1 VNLLGGGIDGL
12 ISRLAS
18 RSLRRGMSGEPIW
31 LAVALAAWL
40 VKRSRR
46 KGDPVVWS
54 GRLNDG
60 DRLLISNLGNGKST
74 VVEAD

>member
-1 VNLLGGGIDGL
+1 MLGGGIDGL
-12 ISRLAS
+12 ITRLAS
-18 RSLRRGMSGEPIW
+18 RSLRRGLTGEPIW

-40 VKRSRR
+40 VMRSRK
-46 KGDPVVWS
+46 KGDPIVWS
-54 GRLNDG
+54 GSLKEG